1 MKESTAQK
9 REETPSYLRLVHDQD
24 TTSDLRNPEEV
35 TKDAIIREIDTVVKK
50 YGSAS
55 TGAIELLEQELCAHI
70 LKKEPEFSWVEQF
83 VSGRLYSQISSLS
96 NSWAKIGNEHLDTK
110 MVIIPWASLLPGR
123 MELSPQYSIT
133 NYQLLYTGGRKQLPA
148 SSPLFSS
155 PDFLEFD
162 ADIHP
167 ELPEDVSN
175 IVSDGVKKTNTL
187 EAILKELQEL
197 SQYESDWDGHGGRAI
212 SKRACEHAESFV
224 SMMENKAS
232 FFEPYP
238 DPDGSVGLEFHGNGA
253 KSMYF
258 NFSAEG
264 ELTYLV
270 VLGKEVHRGHGVH
283 VTDSI
288 PAAVRIFIDAIN

>member
-238 DPDGSVGLEFHGNGA
+238 DPDGSVGL
-253 KSMYF
+253 
-258 NFSAEG
+258 
-264 ELTYLV
+264 
-270 VLGKEVHRGHGVH
+270 
-283 VTDSI
+283 
-288 PAAVRIFIDAIN
+288 